1 MKLLILIHMLLNE
14 IYEFGCSHIRICAHN
29 INIYYVWWN
38 DYHEK
43 LEPGK
48 LYGQHLAHVFR
59 FFIPFLQVIII
70 RIISLCLLLVHGHLA

>member
-1 MKLLILIHMLLNE
+1 MYDGMIIVE
-14 IYEFGCSHIRICAHN
+14 S
-29 INIYYVWWN
+29 
-38 DYHEK
+38 EK

-70 RIISLCLLLVHGHLA
+70 HIISLCLLLVHGHVA